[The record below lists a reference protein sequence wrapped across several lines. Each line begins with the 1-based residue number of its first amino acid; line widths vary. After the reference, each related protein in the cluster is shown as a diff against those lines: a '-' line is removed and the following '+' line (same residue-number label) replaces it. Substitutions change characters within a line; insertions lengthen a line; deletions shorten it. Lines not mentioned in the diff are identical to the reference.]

1 MTFVTTSKIKKS
13 HLKIR
18 RPQWECCT
26 FALDNEVKCDCGLR
40 QEVAGQ
46 GCGLRG
52 DAREHSGVFGNIRH
66 QLFATQVNVEH
77 RVALYVHHL
86 HEIMHVVQ
94 CLGYNKLIPF
104 PFAHTRFS
112 GS

>member
-1 MTFVTTSKIKKS
+1 MTFVTKIKKR

-52 DAREHSGVFGNIRH
+52 DAREHSGVREGLKFDIS
-66 QLFATQVNVEH
+66 FVN
-77 RVALYVHHL
+77 
-86 HEIMHVVQ
+86 
-94 CLGYNKLIPF
+94 
-104 PFAHTRFS
+104 
-112 GS
+112 